1 MALTDNIVSY
11 WKLDESS
18 GNASDSV
25 ASNTATNTNVTYTTG
40 KINNWATF
48 NGTNARFVAW
58 STISWTTA
66 FTLMAWVKAAS
77 KTKAWILTK
86 RDSNAAWIMFR
97 QQSTAYQAFYL
108 YSWGFVFATTGTTT
122 CFDNT
127 RHHIAVTRSWTAVKS
142 YVDWVLDINWTAS
155 SNMSLVTH
163 WLKFGNDSVD
173 NAWLNWMMDE
183 VGVWN
188 RALTQSEIQEI
199 YNSWTGI
206 QYPFSWSS
214 SIKTVNDLAKASV
227 KTVKDLAIA
236 SVKTINDL
244 A

>member
-1 MALTDNIVSY
+1 MWAIQQALLWAKGNWLLNNLVSY
-11 WKLDESS
+11 RKLDESS

-25 ASNTATNTNVTYTTG
+25 ASNTATNTNVTYTTW

-48 NGTNARFVAW
+48 NGTTAKLVAW

-66 FTLMAWVKAAS
+66 FTLTAWVNAAS
-77 KTKAWILTK
+77 KVKSWIITK

-108 YSWGFVFATTGTTT
+108 YNWAFVFATTGTIT

-127 RHHIAVTRSWTAVKS
+127 WHHIAVTRNWTTIKS
-142 YVDWVLDINWTAS
+142 YVDWVLDINGTAS

-163 WLKFGNDSVD
+163 WLKIWVDTVD
-173 NAWLNWMMDE
+173 NAWLNGMMDE

-188 RALTQSEIQEI
+188 RALTIEEIKI
-199 YNSWTGI
+199 LYNSSNWLA
-206 QYPFSWSS
+206 YSS
-214 SIKTVNDLAKASV
+214 FTS
-227 KTVKDLAIA
+227 
-236 SVKTINDL
+236 
-244 A
+244 

>member
-11 WKLDESS
+11 RKLDESS
-18 GNASDSV
+18 GNAADSV
-25 ASNTATNTNVTYTTG
+25 ASNTATNTNVTYTTW
-40 KINNWATF
+40 KLNNWATF
-48 NGTNARFVAW
+48 NGTSARFVAW

-77 KTKAWILTK
+77 KVKAGILTK

-108 YSWGFVFATTGTTT
+108 FSWGFVFATVGTTT
-122 CFDNT
+122 CFDDT
-127 RHHIAVTRSWTAVKS
+127 RHHIAVTRDWTAVKS

-173 NAWLNWMMDE
+173 NVWLNWMMDE
-183 VGVWN
+183 VGVWS

-206 QYPFSWSS
+206 QYPFTPST

>member
-1 MALTDNIVSY
+1 MALTDSIVSY
-11 WKLDESS
+11 RKLDESS

-25 ASNTATNTNVTYTTG
+25 AANTATNTSVTYTTW
-40 KINNWATF
+40 KINNGASF
-48 NGTNARFVAW
+48 NGTSSRFIAW
-58 STISWTTA
+58 STISGTTA
-66 FTLMAWVKAAS
+66 FTLTAWVKAAS

-86 RDSNAAWIMFR
+86 RDSNAAWIMFW

-108 YSWGFVFATTGTTT
+108 YSWGFVYAWVWTRT
-122 CFDNT
+122 CFDST
-127 RHHIAVTRSWTAVKS
+127 RHHIAVTRDGTAIKS
-142 YVDWVLDINWTAS
+142 YVDWVLDLNGTAS

-183 VGVWN
+183 VGVWS
-188 RALTQSEIQEI
+188 RALTWSEITQL
-199 YNSWTGI
+199 YNSWTWL
-206 QYPFSWSS
+206 QYPFSWST